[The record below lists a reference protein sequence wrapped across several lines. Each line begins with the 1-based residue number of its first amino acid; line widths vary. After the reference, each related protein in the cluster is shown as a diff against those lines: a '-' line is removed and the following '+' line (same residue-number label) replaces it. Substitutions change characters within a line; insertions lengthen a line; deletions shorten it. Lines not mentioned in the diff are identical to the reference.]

1 MKTIGV
7 IGGLSWFSTAV
18 YYRTI
23 NQLVN
28 ERLGET
34 HSAKMLLYS
43 LDFRDFDVM
52 QKQNNWDGIA
62 EMLCEAALKLEKAG
76 ADCIIIASNTPH
88 LVADRVRMILSVP
101 LIHIAEETA
110 KEVLLQNVN
119 KIILLGTKFT
129 MENDFFKDRLKEV
142 GIETIIPANTDRDI
156 IHKSIFNELTK
167 GIFKEETRK
176 MYLNIINDLRTDGAE
191 GVIFGCT
198 EISLLIKPEDCSVK
212 VFDTTLIH
220 SKAVVEYAIGKN

>member
-76 ADCIIIASNTPH
+76 ADCVIIASNTPH

>member
-88 LVADRVRMILSVP
+88 LVADRVRMILSAP